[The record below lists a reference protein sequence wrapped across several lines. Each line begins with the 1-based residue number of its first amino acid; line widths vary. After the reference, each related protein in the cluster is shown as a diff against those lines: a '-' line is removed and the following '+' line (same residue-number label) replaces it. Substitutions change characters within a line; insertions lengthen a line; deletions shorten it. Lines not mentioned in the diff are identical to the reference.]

1 MDNTEIL
8 LKKIV
13 ELVYR
18 EYYETDS
25 IIIDKFIFEISNQ
38 VKITGL
44 KNLTQLSGILTATQ
58 ALRNS
63 SASQNEI
70 QSRDVSITQSSN
82 YFTSHI
88 NNISVIV
95 KSVYEIR
102 KNKNVE
108 LNMET
113 INEIESYVKKKSK
126 YAYDEIC
133 HLLENIVLTDSQ
145 VKHMYENQTELE
157 TIVKENTEAKANN
170 IKNEMYVQLISII
183 GIFTSIIF
191 AIFGGIDAI
200 SSISTNLSTIIKL
213 NRSCHT
219 YLIDAAIALVFIVVT
234 IGAILFL
241 LRRFIN
247 QIITMLR
254 NKK

>member
-38 VKITGL
+38 VKIT
-44 KNLTQLSGILTATQ
+44 KNLTQLSGILTAKKK
-58 ALRNS
+58 LSNLS
-63 SASQNEI
+63 VSQNEI
-70 QSRDVSITQSSN
+70 QSRDFSITQSSN

-102 KNKNVE
+102 KNENVE

-113 INEIESYVKKKSK
+113 INEIESHVKKKSK

-170 IKNEMYVQLISII
+170 IKNEMYVQLIGII

-200 SSISTNLSTIIKL
+200 SSVSTNLSTIIKL
-213 NRSCHT
+213 NKPCRT
-219 YLIDAAIALVFIVVT
+219 YLLDAFIALVFIVVT
-234 IGAILFL
+234 IGSILGL
-241 LRRFIN
+241 LYFFIKKTVC
-247 QIITMLR
+247 ILR
-254 NKK
+254 NKE